1 MWNSGKLHPVFF
13 ACMFVF
19 CACDPEV
26 NAILPDALQSAAPT
40 PTPLAPVF
48 VTPSATPLPKP
59 IFSQTPDYF
68 KNIKG
73 WQGSF
78 KVGFS
83 HEHQADKYRLTEQY
97 QFVGDVKM
105 LDQSTNGSFFS
116 WPLPTNVQ
124 TLSGQMQVQNHLVDQ
139 QRPDFSIERSCRFT
153 GNQDLDLGLVIRN
166 GTYRLNGRLM
176 SAEASCTQIGK
187 DNPPGEVLPTLAF
200 VEKMRYWEFTE
211 PLPAKGSILSGS
223 RTINLDEK
231 NLVFIWELKPIK

>member
-1 MWNSGKLHPVFF
+1 MSNSGKLKYLL
-13 ACMFVF
+13 CMSLLLL

-26 NAILPDALQSAAPT
+26 NAILPDALQSAVPT

-48 VTPSATPLPKP
+48 VTPSATPLPQP
-59 IFSQTPDYF
+59 VFSQTPAYF

-105 LDQSTNGSFFS
+105 LDESTNGSFFS
-116 WPLPTNVQ
+116 WPLPTNVK

-153 GNQDLDLGLVIRN
+153 GSQDLDLGLLIRN
-166 GTYRLNGRLM
+166 GSYRLNGRLM

-187 DNPPGEVLPTLAF
+187 DNPPAEVLPTLAF

-211 PLPAKGSILSGS
+211 PLPAKGSLLSGS